1 MESLIKKYSD
11 KLVFQNLCNP
21 GDPLFGGID
30 DTITWNRESRD
41 TPVLEEVIASLNIN
55 SILFSPVK
63 EPYRSIINYLSEHS
77 NLNNNTIS
85 PDDTETRT
93 FLHDIPVSPLF
104 DSGSIIAEL
113 KKRKGLIIQDRGI
126 VTWGT
131 VSPEQAFVTFSSIC
145 FSCFVKFMTDFYY
158 HKTGAIKMPGSPEKI
173 AANAVSIYSDFI
185 SGIKD
190 QPLITGPFRSP
201 DDTTSAI
208 IEAGLL
214 TVRSGMVDS
223 FFGNI
228 SAKFENIIYISQTGS
243 SLDELAGAIDPC
255 PVDNST
261 SNAITSSS
269 EFSAH
274 KSVYELSNAATI
286 LHGHPRF
293 SVIISML
300 CDDMKCSD
308 RGLCHIHCSKE
319 RFMQDIPIVPGEVGT
334 GERGI
339 ATTLPPALKG
349 RGGIIYGH
357 GLFTTGAKDFREAF
371 LNLLDIEKKAFN
383 QYKEKTGLS

>member
-11 KLVFQNLCNP
+11 KLTAQNLCGP
-21 GDPLFGGID
+21 GTPLLGAID
-30 DTITWNRESRD
+30 DTIIWNRESNLI
-41 TPVLEEVIASLNIN
+41 PLLEEVTASLNIN
-55 SILFSPVK
+55 SIIFAPVK
-63 EPYRSIINYLSEHS
+63 EPYKSIINYLAENSTI
-77 NLNNNTIS
+77 NNNTIY

-93 FLHDIPVSPLF
+93 FLHDIPVSPDF
-104 DSGSIIAEL
+104 RPETISNAL
-113 KKRKGLIIQDRGI
+113 KKRKGIIVKDRGI
-126 VTWGT
+126 VSWGT

-158 HKTGAIKMPGSPEKI
+158 HKKGIITLPGNPEKI
-173 AANAVSIYSDFI
+173 ASTAAAIYGDFI

-208 IEAGLL
+208 IEAGFL

-228 SAKFENIIYISQTGS
+228 SAKFDNTIYISQTGS

-255 PVDNST
+255 PMDNST

-274 KSVYELSNAATI
+274 KSVYELSSAAAI
-286 LHGHPRF
+286 LHGHPKF
-293 SVIISML
+293 AVIISML
-300 CDDMKCSD
+300 CDDISCAN
-308 RGLCHIHCSKE
+308 RGLCHINCSKE
-319 RFMQDIPIVPGEVGT
+319 RYLHDIPIVPGEVGT
-334 GERGI
+334 GPKGLAR
-339 ATTLPPALKG
+339 TLPPALKG
-349 RGGIIYGH
+349 RGGIVYGH

-371 LNLLDIEKKAFN
+371 LSLLDIEKKAYME
-383 QYKEKTGLS
+383 YKRITGL